1 VIEVTRE
8 RHVDSPVERVWE
20 LVDDVDRLPDW
31 FAYADAAELVEG
43 SGVGRRQRIRGR
55 WGNKS
60 SEVDQV
66 VTVHHPPRLLEWE
79 HVQERLDGVPAPL
92 FARSTRVEIT
102 LEPDATGTTVR
113 LRSRQ
118 VPAGPLRGL
127 VMRALGRREVAK
139 HMDRSLVELERALAG
154 PGTQSP
160 GSIA

>member
-1 VIEVTRE
+1 
-8 RHVDSPVERVWE
+8 
-20 LVDDVDRLPDW
+20 
-31 FAYADAAELVEG
+31 
-43 SGVGRRQRIRGR
+43 
-55 WGNKS
+55 
-60 SEVDQV
+60 
-66 VTVHHPPRLLEWE
+66 LLEWE

-92 FARSTRVEIT
+92 FARSTRVEIA
-102 LEPDATGTTVR
+102 LESDATGTTVR

-154 PGTQSP
+154 SGTQSP